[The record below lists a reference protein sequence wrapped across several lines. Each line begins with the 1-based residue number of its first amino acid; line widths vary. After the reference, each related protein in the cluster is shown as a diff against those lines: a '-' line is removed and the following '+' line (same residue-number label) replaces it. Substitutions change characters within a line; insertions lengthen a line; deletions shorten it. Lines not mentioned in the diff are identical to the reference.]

1 MRKTVT
7 IGGKAIVLDNNASLL
22 YKYKKEFGADA
33 FADFNAIVNAIGGP
47 LTEEVG
53 LPVMRLTY
61 IMAKNANKEIKP
73 FEDWLEEIG
82 TFPIT
87 LMPREVCEL
96 MSDTFE
102 LHNTKNSTAPEAEAT
117 GEN

>member
-7 IGGKAIVLDNNASLL
+7 IGGKSVVLDNNASLL
-22 YKYKKEFGADA
+22 YKYKKEFGADV
-33 FADFNAIVNAIGGP
+33 FADFNTMVDAIGRP
-47 LTEEVG
+47 LTEDVG

-61 IMAKNANKEIKP
+61 IMAKNADKELPP
-73 FEDWLEEIG
+73 FEDWLEEVG
-82 TFPIT
+82 TFPVT
-87 LMPREVCEL
+87 TMPGVVYEL

-102 LHNTKNSTAPEAEAT
+102 MHSTKNSTAPEAEAT